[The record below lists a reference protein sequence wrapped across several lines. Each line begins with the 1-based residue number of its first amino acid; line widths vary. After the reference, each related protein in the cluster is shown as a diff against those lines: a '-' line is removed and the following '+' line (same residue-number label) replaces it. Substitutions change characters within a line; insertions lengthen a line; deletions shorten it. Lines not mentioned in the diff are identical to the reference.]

1 MNSNEM
7 IDVDLPSLQSIT
19 LGFEALVGSDVD
31 SCSLIMR
38 SNNEL
43 IGYDLFCRSSKSNI
57 NNFQRLE
64 FRISSCSDIGKYFCI
79 LNIDSI

>member
-1 MNSNEM
+1 MNVNEM
-7 IDVDLPSLQSIT
+7 IDVDLPSLESIT
-19 LGFEALVGSDVD
+19 LGELALVGRDDDD

-57 NNFQRLE
+57 NNF
-64 FRISSCSDIGKYFCI
+64 
-79 LNIDSI
+79 

>member
-1 MNSNEM
+1 MNLNEM
-7 IDVDLPSLQSIT
+7 IDVDLPSLQSIQ
-19 LGFEALVGSDVD
+19 LGLAALYGRYEDD

-57 NNFQRLE
+57 NNFCRLE
-64 FRISSCSDIGKYFCI
+64 FLLSSCSDIGKYF
-79 LNIDSI
+79 

>member
-7 IDVDLPSLQSIT
+7 IDVDLPSLQSIQ
-19 LGFEALVGSDVD
+19 LGDSALFGRKLDD
-31 SCSLIMR
+31 KCSLVMR

-57 NNFQRLE
+57 NNFCRME
-64 FRISSCSDIGKYFCI
+64 FQ
-79 LNIDSI
+79 